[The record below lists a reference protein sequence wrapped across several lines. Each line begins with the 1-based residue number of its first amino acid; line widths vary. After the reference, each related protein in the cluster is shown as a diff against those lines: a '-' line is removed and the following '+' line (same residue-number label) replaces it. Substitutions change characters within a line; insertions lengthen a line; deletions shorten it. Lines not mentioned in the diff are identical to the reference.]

1 MVSTET
7 PSTVSSNIVHFGDV
21 LDLAKMWLM
30 AWRAKLTRPPTSTL
44 VGDYSET
51 NDTNGKT
58 SPQWTNDC
66 ELERRF
72 DYLIAAGTILSEY
85 RPFN

>member
-1 MVSTET
+1 MADGLARQIKMT
-7 PSTVSSNIVHFGDV
+7 D
-21 LDLAKMWLM
+21 LDQSKMIPF
-30 AWRAKLTRPPTSTL
+30 RPPTSTL

-51 NDTNGKT
+51 NDTNGKI

-72 DYLIAAGTILSEY
+72 DYLIAAETILSEY
-85 RPFN
+85 QPFN